1 MTVRDGLEDDDCV
14 EKEDDEKE
22 VVGGRIC
29 LECSAL
35 CQGRQAAVLTPEIP
49 LSL

>member
-1 MTVRDGLEDDDCV
+1 MMVRDGLEDDDGV
-14 EKEDDEKE
+14 EEEEDEKE

-35 CQGRQAAVLTPEIP
+35 CQGRQAAVLTREIP

>member
-1 MTVRDGLEDDDCV
+1 MMVRDGLEDDDGV
-14 EKEDDEKE
+14 EEDDEKE

-35 CQGRQAAVLTPEIP
+35 CQGRQAAVLTREIP